1 MKKKRAGILLLS
13 VYFFCGRDRKM
24 KRNGVLGMIRLS
36 AVLLIVLTA
45 ALVTGFADSDAKG
58 EQIQQ
63 LEMLLTRRVSIMQ
76 RFMFDE
82 KEDAGELFLLLSE
95 FENYPLLAEDYRA
108 ATQALD
114 SDYDRIINMKLVE
127 ADCLEHRAACGLYY
141 VTIRWYLSGCD
152 GYSSETG
159 YYRVRTDIV
168 NNRERLADIQ
178 IIDEG

>member
-76 RFMFDE
+76 RFMFDG
-82 KEDAGELFLLLSE
+82 KEDAGELM
-95 FENYPLLAEDYRA
+95 RH
-108 ATQALD
+108 AL
-114 SDYDRIINMKLVE
+114 
-127 ADCLEHRAACGLYY
+127 
-141 VTIRWYLSGCD
+141 
-152 GYSSETG
+152 
-159 YYRVRTDIV
+159 
-168 NNRERLADIQ
+168 
-178 IIDEG
+178 